1 MNRCRFTVLA
11 LLATAGTA
19 GAAGAQTVSMA
30 DAIGIAREIV
40 PDRTLVQIDLRDLE
54 DEPLWQASFVDDML
68 IDEQEVEIDATTGKV
83 LGTEIDAIDPEDLP
97 VYEAIFADPEAIAI
111 GFLDALD
118 IAGELVGEGVVAW
131 NGELEFE
138 AGVLAYQIEYSDE
151 TKIYVDANNGAI
163 VNEHGDD
170 EGDDDV
176 LPPDQLAAGIEA
188 AVALNG
194 LPVLEAEGEDEF
206 GGDDNVASVVEV
218 VQWDGKN
225 GMLVHSAFDATTLEL
240 IETVSYTPSDAQL
253 ERLQPVIDA
262 LDSITTTFAGAMA
275 EALAAQPDAIG
286 VHEIS
291 LKAEDLGIF
300 YEVELVNAMGFEI
313 DVLVDAFGKGP
324 AASYAGVNFHPCD
337 YNVDGLVDANDLAE
351 LLSVWGTL
359 NPGYD
364 LDGDL
369 APGGAE
375 LGTLLVGWN

>member
-1 MNRCRFTVLA
+1 MDRCRFTVLA
-11 LLATAGTA
+11 LLATAGT
-19 GAAGAQTVSMA
+19 AGAQTVSMA

-68 IDEQEVEIDATTGKV
+68 IDEQEVEIDATTGKI

-118 IAGELVGEGVVAW
+118 IAGELVDEGVVAW
-131 NGELEFE
+131 KSALDFE
-138 AGVLAYQIEYSDE
+138 AGILAYQIEYSDE
-151 TKIYVDANNGAI
+151 TKIYVDASRGTI

-176 LPPDQLAAGIEA
+176 LPADQISAAIDA

-194 LPVLEAEGEDEF
+194 LPVLEAEGEDEV
-206 GGDDNVASVVEV
+206 GGDDNAATVVEV

-225 GMLVHSAFDATTLEL
+225 GMLVQSAFDATTLEL
-240 IETVSYTPSDAQL
+240 IETVSYTPSGSQL
-253 ERLQPVIDA
+253 QRLQPVIDA

-291 LKAEDLGIF
+291 LEAEDLGIF

-313 DVLVDAFGKGP
+313 DVLVDAFGNDP

-337 YNVDGLVDANDLAE
+337 YDVNGVVNANDLAE

-369 APGGAE
+369 TPGGVE